1 MKKTKAKDFD
11 EAFDRGE
18 DVTKYLDKSKVRRVN
33 EELRRVNIDFPAWVI
48 SSLDKESR
56 RLGITRQSLVKMW
69 IAEKFANSGSLTTHI
84 YRTSQY
90 RFPYML
96 IHLPKC

>member
-11 EAFDRGE
+11 AAFDRGE

-33 EELRRVNIDFPAWVI
+33 SELKRVNIDFPIWVI
-48 SSLDKESR
+48 SSLDKEAR

-69 IAEKFANSGSLTTHI
+69 IAEKFKDNNQ
-84 YRTSQY
+84 TSE
-90 RFPYML
+90 
-96 IHLPKC
+96 